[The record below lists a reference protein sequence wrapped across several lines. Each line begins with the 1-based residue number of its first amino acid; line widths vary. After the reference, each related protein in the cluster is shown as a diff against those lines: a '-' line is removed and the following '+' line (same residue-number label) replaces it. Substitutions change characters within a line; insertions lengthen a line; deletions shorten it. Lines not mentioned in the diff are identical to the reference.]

1 MKYYVSTIQNG
12 YIPVT
17 VPLKNVRNLDFTCCL
32 KQPISEQ
39 SKPTPANHSKF
50 NSKKKKQTD
59 KTEQKQI
66 KSRRINMYM
75 FKG

>member
-32 KQPISEQ
+32 KRPISEQ
-39 SKPTPANHSKF
+39 SKPTPANHSKLIPR
-50 NSKKKKQTD
+50 KKTN
-59 KTEQKQI
+59 
-66 KSRRINMYM
+66 R
-75 FKG
+75 